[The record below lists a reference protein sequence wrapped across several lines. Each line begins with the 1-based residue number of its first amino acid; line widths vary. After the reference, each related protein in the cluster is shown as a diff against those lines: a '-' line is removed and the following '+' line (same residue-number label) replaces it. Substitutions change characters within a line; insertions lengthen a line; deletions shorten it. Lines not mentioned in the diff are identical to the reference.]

1 MLKKSY
7 ITDPMKVVAK
17 WLQDIKYIILIPN
30 KIPLIVEEEKITLGE
45 LEISENQFEIIRILV
60 IVIGLCVLGFNSY
73 QEGFRRLLKWDA
85 IFLMILMILMF
96 VPLSLVVG

>member
-1 MLKKSY
+1 M
-7 ITDPMKVVAK
+7 
-17 WLQDIKYIILIPN
+17 
-30 KIPLIVEEEKITLGE
+30 GE